1 MKRLQRGGEPKAAG
15 GWVTSGGAQNSLKSL
30 SPGNL
35 GMGDPW
41 MGQEH
46 LMCKAVPPQSFFS
59 WFRCFTSIAR
69 PRWEGRVPGPGFG
82 SVGGWGSAISLLYLG
97 MWKRVKEW
105 REKGL
110 PAQPRSCQRS
120 QDVPPAHPRQLKS
133 AQHPQHLHQEQPELP
148 CLSPPQPGWALIA
161 PVCLGKRKAG
171 WKKQSLG
178 WGGLSSSPQAHI
190 PRGQGD
196 GTA

>member
-69 PRWEGRVPGPGFG
+69 PRWEGRVPGQGFG

-105 REKGL
+105 REGTPSPTQVL
-110 PAQPRSCQRS
+110 PKETGRAPSPPKTTEIS
-120 QDVPPAHPRQLKS
+120 PAPPAPAPRAARAS
-133 AQHPQHLHQEQPELP
+133 LP
-148 CLSPPQPGWALIA
+148 VTPTAWLGTDSSCLPWE
-161 PVCLGKRKAG
+161 
-171 WKKQSLG
+171 
-178 WGGLSSSPQAHI
+178 
-190 PRGQGD
+190 
-196 GTA
+196 T